1 VSALLYALGNE
12 NLLLDFFCLKL
23 YILFVQNLEVTI
35 MEKINVSTLRENL
48 SAFISKAQKGQVIT
62 ITSHGHELAMLVP
75 AEDKRNTSKK
85 KLKELGKNAI
95 IGDIVSPVD
104 GNWEV
109 MT

>member
-1 VSALLYALGNE
+1 
-12 NLLLDFFCLKL
+12 
-23 YILFVQNLEVTI
+23 
-35 MEKINVSTLRENL
+35 
-48 SAFISKAQKGQVIT
+48 
-62 ITSHGHELAMLVP
+62 MLVP